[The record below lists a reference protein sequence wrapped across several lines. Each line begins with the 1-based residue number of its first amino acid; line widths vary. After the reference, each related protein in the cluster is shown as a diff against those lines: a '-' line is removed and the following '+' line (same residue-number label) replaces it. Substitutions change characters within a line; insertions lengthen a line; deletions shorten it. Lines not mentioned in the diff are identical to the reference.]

1 VILPWFMGSDQDN
14 NLKLRFYDPKE
25 PDAPST
31 AASALAQSLEAL
43 QRLVHLVAMRREGRT
58 PGKRI
63 RPSADIQAR
72 YRLICDLP
80 QRGSYIS
87 PVRVEGADL
96 LAREGTHAVVA
107 EIDALL
113 SAVAAHD
120 ERALGEAVPDETWRR
135 FYLDALERIV
145 PQPITGVELEI
156 MRGARI
162 LVNTIH
168 ARPFVERLARAP
180 SRKSVRGSVIGEL
193 KRIDF
198 LKQEITIRHRETGR
212 DLSCLYESHVEES
225 LLDHPR
231 DLLLVFGTVTRDA
244 EGRPLSIEDVDHI
257 EPVNLDPEPIEE
269 IIVEN
274 LHIVP
279 LEPISAD
286 VSFDEEDAVYLASIS
301 SVGVSVFAEKRDSLR
316 EALHDEIVILWK
328 RYASASDDKL
338 TRAARA
344 LKRRVLEAFRGDVD
358 AA

>member
-1 VILPWFMGSDQDN
+1 MGSDQDVK
-14 NLKLRFYDPKE
+14 LKLRFYDPKE
-25 PDAPST
+25 PNAHST
-31 AASALAQSLEAL
+31 VASALAQSLEAL
-43 QRLVHLVAMRREGRT
+43 QRLVHLVAMRREGRA
-58 PGKRI
+58 PGK

-80 QRGSYIS
+80 QCGSYIS

-96 LAREGTHAVVA
+96 LAREGTHAVVV

-113 SAVAAHD
+113 SAIGASN
-120 ERALGEAVPDETWRR
+120 ERALC
-135 FYLDALERIV
+135 
-145 PQPITGVELEI
+145 VELEI

-162 LVNTIH
+162 LIDTIY
-168 ARPFVERLARAP
+168 ARPFVERLARAS
-180 SRKSVRGSVIGEL
+180 SRKSVRGSVIG
-193 KRIDF
+193 DF

-244 EGRPLSIEDVDHI
+244 DGRPLSIEDVDHI
-257 EPVNLDPEPIEE
+257 EPVNLDPEAIEE
-269 IIVEN
+269 IIADN
-274 LHIVP
+274 LRIVP
-279 LEPISAD
+279 LEPISAG
-286 VSFDEEDAVYLASIS
+286 VSFDEEDAVYIASIS
-301 SVGVSVFAEKRDSLR
+301 SLAVSVFAERRDSLR
-316 EALHDEIVILWK
+316 EALRDEIVILWK
-328 RYASASDDKL
+328 RYASAPDDKL

>member
-1 VILPWFMGSDQDN
+1 MGSDQDVK
-14 NLKLRFYDPKE
+14 LKLRFYDPKE
-25 PDAPST
+25 PNAHST
-31 AASALAQSLEAL
+31 VASALAQSLEAL
-43 QRLVHLVAMRREGRT
+43 QRLVHLVAMRREGRA
-58 PGKRI
+58 PGK

-80 QRGSYIS
+80 QCGSYIS

-96 LAREGTHAVVA
+96 LAREGTHAVVV

-113 SAVAAHD
+113 SAIGASN
-120 ERALGEAVPDETWRR
+120 ERALSEAVPDETWRR

-162 LVNTIH
+162 LIDTIY
-168 ARPFVERLARAP
+168 ARPFVERLARAS
-180 SRKSVRGSVIGEL
+180 SRKSVRGSVIG
-193 KRIDF
+193 DF

-244 EGRPLSIEDVDHI
+244 DGRPLSIEDVDHI
-257 EPVNLDPEPIEE
+257 EPVNLDPEAIEE
-269 IIVEN
+269 IIADN
-274 LHIVP
+274 LRIVP
-279 LEPISAD
+279 LEPISAG
-286 VSFDEEDAVYLASIS
+286 VSFDEEDAVYIASIS
-301 SVGVSVFAEKRDSLR
+301 SLAVSVFAERRDSLR
-316 EALHDEIVILWK
+316 EALRDEIVILWK
-328 RYASASDDKL
+328 RYASAPDDKL